1 MPGSF
6 KKGENAAQRNVAAL
20 LSVAVGISGKDKIW
34 VSKSCHSWAMPVSFS
49 FTSWAVFFNPV
60 QFFPTFFISSSESH
74 PFPTTLTAFL
84 FTFVAR
90 PKAACGKSSS
100 AVCQNTNACL
110 LCVRATT
117 LGKHPCGV
125 IINGCQQR
133 CRKPWFWKL
142 FIGHPLIS
150 VRPRDAQ
157 FHWTIKPCRSLCMPV
172 TLAVGAVSSIKKFPC
187 LLHWDYGN

>member
-6 KKGENAAQRNVAAL
+6 RKGENAAQRNVAAL
-20 LSVAVGISGKDKIW
+20 LRVVVGISGKDKIV
-34 VSKSCHSWAMPVSFS
+34 VSKSCHSWARSVSFI
-49 FTSWAVFFNPV
+49 FPSWAVFFNPI
-60 QFFPTFFISSSESH
+60 QFFLTYFISSSESL

-84 FTFVAR
+84 LTFVAH

-100 AVCQNTNACL
+100 AVCQNKNACL

-133 CRKPWFWKL
+133 CRKPWFWKPL
-142 FIGHPLIS
+142 IRHPLIS

-157 FHWTIKPCRSLCMPV
+157 FQWKIKVCRSLCMPV
-172 TLAVGAVSSIKKFPC
+172 TLAVGAVSSSKKCQC
-187 LLHWDYGN
+187 LLHWDYTS